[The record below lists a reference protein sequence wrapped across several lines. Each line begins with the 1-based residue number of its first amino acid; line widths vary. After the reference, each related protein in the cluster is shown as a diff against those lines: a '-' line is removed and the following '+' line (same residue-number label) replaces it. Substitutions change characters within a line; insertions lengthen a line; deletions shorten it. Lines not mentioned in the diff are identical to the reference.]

1 MKKYI
6 KKNKGFTLIELMI
19 TVAIVGIL
27 AAVAIPAYQD
37 NVIKAQVSEGM
48 ELSDGAKTY
57 MSEFYANNGSFDI
70 PVGAFPNGTGKYVS
84 SVQVNKPGGGD
95 ITVIYGNNAN
105 SVIQGQNLIWAATPQ
120 DDGSL
125 QWKCYSAAMSG
136 TTTSAALKNK
146 YLPDACTPNPVN
158 N

>member
-1 MKKYI
+1 MKKI
-6 KKNKGFTLIELMI
+6 NKNKGFTLIELMI
-19 TVAIVGIL
+19 SVAIVGIL

-48 ELSDGAKTY
+48 VLSEGAKTY

-70 PVGAFPNGTGKYVS
+70 PVGAFPSATGKYVS
-84 SVQVNKPGGGD
+84 SVQVNKPGGGN
-95 ITVIYGNNAN
+95 IAIIYGNNAN
-105 SVIQGQNLIWAATPQ
+105 SKIQGMNIVWQATPQ

-125 QWKCYSAAMSG
+125 LWSCMSESMGG
-136 TTTSAALKNK
+136 TTTSPALSNK
-146 YLPDACTPNPVN
+146 YLPAVCKTNPVN